1 MFIYYKKFLNIKKL
15 ATTYFL
21 SKVYSQISS
30 AHWSLTSVFG
40 TDTDI
45 SSKLS
50 SPEMCCIL

>member
-1 MFIYYKKFLNIKKL
+1 MFIYYKQFLNIKKL

-40 TDTDI
+40 MGTGI
-45 SSKLS
+45 SSML
-50 SPEMCCIL
+50 